1 MNTTKLIIA
10 MLAVVMLGAGCSK
23 TSTQSAPPIT
33 TSPQGPAPVV
43 VDPSAPIGTGL
54 VGGTSPLS
62 FATGATANF
71 QPLSLQT
78 MTDYVATHP
87 LNNPTNFKIN
97 VNLAQAEAGR
107 YGGTV
112 TLSYTDNGI
121 NYAGNFKAGM
131 GHNQT
136 FPGMYDNGALEATY
150 NYWFHNKTAG
160 GKSELVFTAF
170 FEDEYGAITIT
181 LTPELVTA
189 GNDGEPLSPTY
200 KGSIYYKNFLVQ
212 SNPYVGG
219 NTTATMA
226 PHSPNRSCWFTYRGP
241 YDCRS
246 NVVQTKCGLN
256 PTVDAGYKLLG
267 TFTGLNTK
275 AAFNIQ

>member
-1 MNTTKLIIA
+1 MRTTKLIIVTIA
-10 MLAVVMLGAGCSK
+10 LAFLGVGCSK
-23 TSTQSAPPIT
+23 TNSQAANPIA
-33 TSPQGPAPVV
+33 TSPQGVVPAVIIDPNAPLGIGSATSFSMGSSATFAPV
-43 VDPSAPIGTGL
+43 
-54 VGGTSPLS
+54 
-62 FATGATANF
+62 
-71 QPLSLQT
+71 SLQA
-78 MTDYVATHP
+78 MTEYVATHP

-112 TLSYTDNGI
+112 SISYMDNGI
-121 NYAGNFKAGM
+121 QYNGIFKAGM
-131 GHNQT
+131 GRNQSIK
-136 FPGMYDNGALEATY
+136 GMYDNDTLEANY
-150 NYWFHNKTAG
+150 NYWFRNSAAG
-160 GKSELVFTAF
+160 GNNELVFTGF
-170 FEDEYGAITIT
+170 FEDEYGAVTIT
-181 LTPELVTA
+181 LTPESTGG
-189 GNDGEPLSPTY
+189 GNDGEPLSATY
-200 KGSIYYKNFLVQ
+200 KGSIYFKNFLVQ

-226 PHSPNRSCWFTYRGP
+226 QHSPYRACWFTYLGP